1 VFDFR
6 YHALS
11 LVAVFLALGIGIVL
25 GSSLGDQLVSE
36 ANRDVRSS
44 LRDDVIEAREE
55 ARNAALAIE
64 NRDEFISAAFD
75 RLAGDALRRRRV
87 AIVATGGLP
96 EDLEADVREAVTDA
110 GGTVDSISRIDGA
123 PDLPALGDALGGRF
137 KALRADDADLQR
149 LSRRFARALLRGG
162 ARVRKLTTAFPDAFS
177 GDFGGADAV
186 VYYRA
191 EVERD
196 ERAQQ
201 FEDALVEG
209 LRAAP
214 GPAVGVEAAAT
225 DPSQI
230 PFYDNAGLSTVD
242 NADQPSGRTALAL
255 ALAGARGNFGFKDT
269 ADAPLPAPG
278 AGDGG

>member
-44 LRDDVIEAREE
+44 LRDDVIEAREQ
-55 ARNAALAIE
+55 ARVAAAAVE
-64 NRDEFISAAFD
+64 NRDEFISASFD
-75 RLAGDALRRRRV
+75 RLAGDSLRRKRV
-87 AIVATGGLP
+87 AIVASGGLP
-96 EDLEADVREAVTDA
+96 EELEADIRDTVTEA
-110 GGTVDSISRIDGA
+110 GGTVDSVSKIDAA
-123 PDLPALGDALGGRF
+123 PDLPALGDELGGRF
-137 KALRADDADLQR
+137 KALGGDDADLAK
-149 LSRRFARALLRGG
+149 LSRRVGRVLVRGG
-162 ARVRKLTTAFPDAFS
+162 GKARKLADGLPDAFS
-177 GDFGGADAV
+177 GDFDGADAV
-186 VYYRA
+186 VYYRGN
-191 EVERD
+191 VERD

-201 FEDALVEG
+201 FEDALIEG
-209 LRAAP
+209 LRAAG
-214 GPAVGVEAAAT
+214 GPAVGIEAAAT

-242 NADQPSGRTALAL
+242 NVDQPSGRAALAL
-255 ALAGARGNFGFKDT
+255 ALAGARGNFGFKET
-269 ADAPLPAPG
+269 ADAPLPPAG